1 MSPFFFCRGKKWAFF
16 KIYFKF
22 TILEFEI
29 NLKYA
34 ESIEI
39 QTAIGL
45 M

>member
-1 MSPFFFCRGKKWAFF
+1 MSPFFFCRDKKWACLL
-16 KIYFKF
+16 IYFKF
-22 TILEFEI
+22 AILEFEI

-39 QTAIGL
+39 PTAIGL